1 MGGRVQGARTVP
13 GNGVRTPTARS
24 DAWLITR
31 HRCRNVRSCGH
42 PRVIA
47 VCCTFSSPGF
57 GADSAG
63 PVVVVVV
70 YVVVAVAVEALGF
83 LSAVVLVPGRRV
95 GSAVDE
101 GVSCLLRPRPHP
113 PRAPVTV
120 LVAACVTIS
129 FDVTRTCR
137 VRAASPSP
145 LCVTPPADVSVNVY
159 VTTGTGTDV
168 AVSDCVTRRHVTRG
182 VVLGHASLP
191 RVSRHAGHA
200 GSPSV
205 TALGDVTQS

>member
-1 MGGRVQGARTVP
+1 MQGARTVP
-13 GNGVRTPTARS
+13 GNGVRTPTAGS
-24 DAWLITR
+24 DAWLMTR

-47 VCCTFSSPGF
+47 VRCTFSSPGF

-63 PVVVVVV
+63 PVVVVV
-70 YVVVAVAVEALGF
+70 YVVVADVVEALGF

-101 GVSCLLRPRPHP
+101 GGLCLLRRRPHP

-120 LVAACVTIS
+120 LVTACVAIS

-168 AVSDCVTRRHVTRG
+168 TVSDGVTRRHVTRG

-191 RVSRHAGHA
+191 RVSRHAGRA

-205 TALGDVTQS
+205 TALGDVTLS